1 MMGFASVLT
10 WPNIE
15 RLLFGNLFI
24 DGSMGGLLLTL
35 VVGAMAIVGSTVVG
49 TAVGLMRNADRACWR
64 VPALVYIQI
73 LRSVPVLILVFW
85 VYFIPPQ
92 LLGFQIS
99 PIVSAVLALTLF
111 TSAYIAEIV
120 LGGLRS
126 IPKGQIEASRVLGL
140 SRWQMQLYVVLPQA
154 FHTMLPVLAGRYVVI
169 IKNTSLAFLIGL
181 ADLTDIGRQIDARLM
196 TSPMAVYLTII
207 AMYFMVNR
215 LISRCMRVLESRER
229 FNRLFVR
236 L

>member
-1 MMGFASVLT
+1 MMDFSSVLT

-15 RLLFGNLFI
+15 RLLFGNLFV

-35 VVGAMAIVGSTVVG
+35 VVGALSIVGSTLLGAV
-49 TAVGLMRNADRACWR
+49 VGLMRNAGRAYWR
-64 VPALVYIQI
+64 LPALVYIQI

-92 LLGFQIS
+92 LLGFEVS

-120 LGGLRS
+120 MGGLRS
-126 IPKGQIEASRVLGL
+126 IPQGQIEASRVLGL
-140 SRWQMQLYVVLPQA
+140 SRWQTQLHVVLPQA
-154 FHTMLPVLAGRYVVI
+154 FHAMLPVLAGRYVVV
-169 IKNTSLAFLIGL
+169 IKDTSLAFLIGL

-196 TSPMAVYLTII
+196 TSPMAVYLTLI
-207 AMYFMVNR
+207 AMYFVVNR
-215 LISRCMRVLESRER
+215 LISRCMHLLESRER